1 ASRRP
6 YAPGGGGKG
15 LDSAAVAL
23 SPISDD
29 WSDEILQAV
38 IGEFNGELQVVK
50 PGKPGR
56 LKFGEEGGRER
67 GTDEAII
74 IDWRPARAQHVRL
87 ALEQAGSAE
96 WATKRRYRFQ
106 SEMLPSDPIITKGML
121 VRFRGG
127 ND

>member
-1 ASRRP
+1 
-6 YAPGGGGKG
+6 
-15 LDSAAVAL
+15 
-23 SPISDD
+23 
-29 WSDEILQAV
+29 
-38 IGEFNGELQVVK
+38 GEFNGELQVVK

-106 SEMLPSDPIITKGML
+106 CEMLPSDPIITKGML

-127 ND
+127 NDATLASFTFQVISASNSSHAALRTIE